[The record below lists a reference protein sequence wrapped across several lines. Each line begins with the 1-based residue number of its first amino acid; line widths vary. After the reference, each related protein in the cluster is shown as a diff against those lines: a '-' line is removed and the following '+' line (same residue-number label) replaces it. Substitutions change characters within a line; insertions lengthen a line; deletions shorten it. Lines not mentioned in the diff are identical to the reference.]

1 MEQSD
6 VICYAFFN
14 KPCYSLESWQ
24 SVFAEEN
31 DAESFQALS
40 DVLLDEFE
48 TLATRELGVDIVQI
62 DNSGQNGRTAITT
75 GWYLNERTFF
85 SIINE
90 LTSSAPKTLFVLEYL
105 LNENWDL
112 IITQGD
118 DSRQGIDVRYQFDY

>member
-1 MEQSD
+1 MVPSRLLAHIDPDLDTRFFYIPQTRQKGESVVLYYLIQGTHLNPDFSFESDPQMEQSD

-48 TLATRELGVDIVQI
+48 TLATRELGWI
-62 DNSGQNGRTAITT
+62 
-75 GWYLNERTFF
+75 
-85 SIINE
+85 
-90 LTSSAPKTLFVLEYL
+90 
-105 LNENWDL
+105 
-112 IITQGD
+112 
-118 DSRQGIDVRYQFDY
+118 